1 MYGTARH
8 IQKLVAPVFT
18 SHRTVPEQLSTGR
31 RVIEG
36 VSKMLDTITN
46 CPEHLHNEMF
56 SYRIEM
62 RVQFGPSVM
71 QPSAE
76 DISRVVGPFM
86 SLQGI
91 NQLLQDHCHVVAR
104 VRAHLRP
111 ISVDL
116 IAKQTRYLLYEFD
129 HRHAALGASGD
140 RTPMKTT
147 DQAILML
154 AANSIGFASPLWVD
168 KMTEAFH
175 GIRFTAVRHRLW
187 AHLASTSDAHPA
199 LDSSDEDAAPRQLGS
214 RHASKIVITA
224 RCPAVVPAEV
234 STVDMERLCQD
245 HSGQL
250 LQLAQR
256 VVWSRTQS
264 RGTSA
269 LAPAGSKPLWELRN
283 RAGNI
288 VASGTFSWQECIAR
302 LLATLPDP
310 SSANFTDVTRLAYA
324 AGARVVDAADAPVGQ
339 FKPDEMLTLDAD
351 TVKEAEAIV
360 ATVAWHS
367 RLLTVG
373 SVGYTTRAVHVLCW
387 YALPRTGMPNRNFVT
402 KNTLTK
408 FEYAVRLLLKCRQ
421 KGWDWQSLVI
431 RR

>member
-1 MYGTARH
+1 M
-8 IQKLVAPVFT
+8 
-18 SHRTVPEQLSTGR
+18 
-31 RVIEG
+31 
-36 VSKMLDTITN
+36 
-46 CPEHLHNEMF
+46 
-56 SYRIEM
+56 
-62 RVQFGPSVM
+62 
-71 QPSAE
+71 
-76 DISRVVGPFM
+76 
-86 SLQGI
+86 
-91 NQLLQDHCHVVAR
+91 
-104 VRAHLRP
+104 
-111 ISVDL
+111 
-116 IAKQTRYLLYEFD
+116 
-129 HRHAALGASGD
+129 
-140 RTPMKTT
+140 
-147 DQAILML
+147 
-154 AANSIGFASPLWVD
+154 
-168 KMTEAFH
+168 
-175 GIRFTAVRHRLW
+175 
-187 AHLASTSDAHPA
+187 
-199 LDSSDEDAAPRQLGS
+199 
-214 RHASKIVITA
+214 
-224 RCPAVVPAEV
+224 
-234 STVDMERLCQD
+234 DMERLCQA

-256 VVWSRTQS
+256 VVWSRTRS
-264 RGTSA
+264 RGTSV

-310 SSANFTDVTRLAYA
+310 SSVNFTDVTRLAYT

-339 FKPDEMLTLDAD
+339 FKPDEMFTLDAD
-351 TVKEAEAIV
+351 TLKEAEAIV